1 MAENFN
7 LDLPI
12 KLIIIGPT
20 YYVLCIIFYS
30 CLQSLIC
37 IPATVL
43 QQLMYSKY
51 NVHALYSSSASAI
64 NPDAEAIQA
73 DGILYSHIKDTPCT
87 NHGI

>member
-64 NPDAEAIQA
+64 NPRDLSTYRPILLYYAIK
-73 DGILYSHIKDTPCT
+73 IKV
-87 NHGI
+87 